1 MPTAD
6 DITSLRALV
15 DQLDTD
21 AKSDAATLADAL
33 ARLKA
38 AQDQLSASQAE
49 NTADDATI
57 ATLNAKVAQLEA
69 QLQPPAPIAG
79 VSRLAWSDEFNGSA
93 VDGTKW
99 NIRNGWVGGNESSI
113 CWARNVSVANGN
125 LVIQPKRETTTSGST
140 TRQFTSGYL
149 DTSGKLAISKPSYT
163 EFRAKLPLKQG
174 YSRGMWP
181 AFWFRLKVGTLEID
195 LMEAWGTPS
204 DKADTS
210 GHFQFSVW
218 PNTNSA
224 TNGYHG
230 WAVSAQDLTAWHAY
244 GLKLDADGTAT
255 CYYDGKPCSFTMQGA
270 TYSKVTPAQIP
281 GLGWDQKADQLE
293 IRLNLQVGQP
303 SYYGNPDSNTDFS
316 QQMLVDYVR
325 VWTP

>member
-6 DITSLRALV
+6 DITDLRALV

-21 AKSDAATLADAL
+21 AKADNAALTDAL

-38 AQDQLSASQAE
+38 AQDTIAADRAE
-49 NTADDATI
+49 MTADDATI
-57 ATLNAKVAQLEA
+57 ATLNAKVAQLET

-79 VSRLAWSDEFNGSA
+79 VSRLAWADEFNGSA
-93 VDGTKW
+93 VDTSRW
-99 NIRNGWVGGNESSI
+99 NVRNGWVGGNESSI

-125 LVIQPKRETTTSGST
+125 LVIQPKREQSTSGTT

-149 DTSGKLAISKPSYT
+149 DTSGKLAIPKPSYT
-163 EFRAKLPLKQG
+163 EVRARLPLRPNA
-174 YSRGMWP
+174 SRGMWP
-181 AFWFRLKVGTLEID
+181 AIWFRLRTGLLEID
-195 LMEAWGTPS
+195 GMEAWGTPS
-204 DKADTS
+204 DKANTE

-218 PNTNSA
+218 PNTNTA
-224 TNGYHG
+224 TNGFHG
-230 WAVSAQDLTAWHAY
+230 WAVSGKDLTQWHTY
-244 GLKLDADGTAT
+244 GLRLDADGTAT
-255 CYYDGKPCSFTMQGA
+255 CYFDGQPCSFTMQGV
-270 TYSKVTPAQIP
+270 TYQKVTPGLIP